1 MAYADQ
7 QMSGNKITALI
18 VVAILH
24 VVVGY
29 ALISGLAYS
38 AFKKIKEV
46 ATAVKIDPDKPPPPP
61 PPPPP
66 KTDTPP
72 PPPIVAPPPPIQL
85 NFAPPPI
92 QTVSTPPPPTPAPP
106 PFVATPAPPAP
117 PPPRFSPKSA
127 TPKGRA
133 SEWASDNDY
142 PTRALQLGQEGV
154 TGFHLS
160 LGVDG
165 KVASCEITKSSG
177 SPELDKTTCDLM
189 RRRARFNPATD
200 GDGNPTAGA
209 YTSSVRWQIPKD

>member
-18 VVAILH
+18 IVALLH

-29 ALISGLAYS
+29 ALVTGLAYS

-46 ATAVKIDPDKPPPPP
+46 TTAVKIDPDKPPPPP

-66 KTDTPP
+66 KTDMPP
-72 PPPIVAPPPPIQL
+72 PPPIVAPPPAVNLNAAPVPIT
-85 NFAPPPI
+85 
-92 QTVSTPPPPTPAPP
+92 TVSTPPPPAPP
-106 PFVATPAPPAP
+106 PPVVAVPAPPAP
-117 PPPRFSPKSA
+117 PPPRFSAKGA
-127 TPKGRA
+127 VPKGHP

-160 LGVDG
+160 LGNDG
-165 KVASCEITKSSG
+165 KVTSCEVTRSSG

-189 RRRARFNPATD
+189 RRRARFSPATD
-200 GDGNPTAGA
+200 GDGNPTTGS
-209 YTSSVRWQIPKD
+209 YSSSVRWQIPKD

>member
-18 VVAILH
+18 VVALLH

-61 PPPPP
+61 PPPP

-92 QTVSTPPPPTPAPP
+92 QAVSTPPPPSPAPP
-106 PFVATPAPPAP
+106 PVVALPPPPSP
-117 PPPRFSPKSA
+117 PPPRFTPKGA
-127 TPKGRA
+127 TPKGRPGD
-133 SEWASDNDY
+133 WASDNDY
-142 PTRALQLGQEGV
+142 PTRALQLGQEGI
-154 TGFHLS
+154 TGFRLT
-160 LGVDG
+160 LGNDG
-165 KVASCEITKSSG
+165 KVTNCEITKSSG

-189 RRRARFNPATD
+189 RRRARFTPATD
-200 GDGNPTAGA
+200 GDGNPTSGS
-209 YTSSVRWQIPKD
+209 YVSSVRWQIPKD

>member
-18 VVAILH
+18 VVALLH

-92 QTVSTPPPPTPAPP
+92 QAVSTPPPPSPAPP
-106 PFVATPAPPAP
+106 PVVAVPAPVGP
-117 PPPRFSPKSA
+117 PPPRF
-127 TPKGRA
+127 TPKGA
-133 SEWASDNDY
+133 SPKGRPGEWASDNDY

-154 TGFHLS
+154 TGFRLTV
-160 LGVDG
+160 GTDG
-165 KVASCEITKSSG
+165 KVTNCEITKPSG

-189 RRRARFNPATD
+189 RRRARFTPATD
-200 GDGNPTAGA
+200 GDGNPTTGS
-209 YTSSVRWQIPKD
+209 YPSSVRWQIPKD

>member
-18 VVAILH
+18 IVALLH

-46 ATAVKIDPDKPPPPP
+46 TTAVKIDPDKPPPPP

-66 KTDTPP
+66 KSDIPP
-72 PPPIVAPPPPIQL
+72 PPPIVAPPPPINL

-92 QTVSTPPPPTPAPP
+92 QTVQTPPPPAPP
-106 PFVATPAPPAP
+106 PPVVAVPAPPAP
-117 PPPRFSPKSA
+117 PPPRFTPKQA
-127 TPKGRA
+127 TPKGRPG
-133 SEWASDNDY
+133 EWASDNDY

-160 LGVDG
+160 IGNDG
-165 KVASCEITKSSG
+165 KVTSCEITKSSG

-189 RRRARFNPATD
+189 RRRARFTPATD
-200 GDGNPTAGA
+200 GDGNPTTGN
-209 YTSSVRWQIPKD
+209 YSSSVRWQIPKD

>member
-18 VVAILH
+18 VVALLH

-66 KTDTPP
+66 KTDVPP

-106 PFVATPAPPAP
+106 PVVSVPAPPGP
-117 PPPRFSPKSA
+117 PPPRFQPKA
-127 TPKGRA
+127 AVPKGRPGD
-133 SEWASDNDY
+133 WASDNDY

-154 TGFHLS
+154 TGFRVAI
-160 LGVDG
+160 GTDG
-165 KVASCEITKSSG
+165 KVTNCEITRSSG
-177 SPELDKTTCDLM
+177 SPELDKTTCDLV

-200 GDGNPTAGA
+200 GDNNPTTGTFAN
-209 YTSSVRWQIPKD
+209 SIRWQIPKD

>member
-18 VVAILH
+18 VVALLH

-46 ATAVKIDPDKPPPPP
+46 TTAVKIDPDKPPPPP

-66 KTDTPP
+66 KSDIPP
-72 PPPIVAPPPPIQL
+72 PPPIVTPPPAIQL
-85 NFAPPPI
+85 NFTPPPI
-92 QTVSTPPPPTPAPP
+92 QTVQTPP
-106 PFVATPAPPAP
+106 PPAP
-117 PPPRFSPKSA
+117 PPPVALPAPPSPPPPRFTPKSA
-127 TPKGRA
+127 SPKGRPG
-133 SEWASDNDY
+133 EWASDNDY

-160 LGVDG
+160 VGSDG
-165 KVASCEITKSSG
+165 KVTNCEITKSSG

-189 RRRARFNPATD
+189 RRRARFSPATD
-200 GDGNPTAGA
+200 GDGNPTTGN